1 MYPSS
6 ARARHLCLAFV
17 GVAACAL
24 AALLLTVRAN
34 PSSAAP
40 HALATTD
47 PAPST
52 VTVTVIPDPKT
63 STVTVIPDPKT
74 ITKTVTK
81 TQVGP
86 ARTPAPARVTRTDVA
101 HATSVDHVTNVN
113 DVTNTNVVTNT
124 AHATR
129 TRLANVTNTQSL
141 TQTAFATSYRTVS
154 VKQLLAKPTTKSAI
168 ARTAIGTA
176 GLGISAAALFGL
188 ARMRRRGDH
197 LG

>member
-1 MYPSS
+1 M
-6 ARARHLCLAFV
+6 HLFSRSWA
-17 GVAACAL
+17 VAACSL
-24 AALLLTVRAN
+24 ISPR
-34 PSSAAP
+34 SSLYRQWPIRPRPHP
-40 HALATTD
+40 HALATRSGPFD
-47 PAPST
+47 SHRDSHSCPEDEHSVPSYL
-52 VTVTVIPDPKT
+52 
-63 STVTVIPDPKT
+63 
-74 ITKTVTK
+74 
-81 TQVGP
+81 
-86 ARTPAPARVTRTDVA
+86 TPRRSQRRSPRLRLVPRGRQLLRVSRVQMWLMQP
-101 HATSVDHVTNVN
+101 SVDHVTNVN

-141 TQTAFATSYRTVS
+141 TQTAFATSYRSVT

-176 GLGISAAALFGL
+176 GLGISASALFGL